1 MGKNFLYTYILN
13 LDLAKGQR
21 FVKIFYMTLKKSLI
35 VLCLLVAIFVSL
47 GLGFR
52 LGQTSILSSGSNS
65 EQSSLERLSSVLGS
79 IFGEG
84 NLIFG
89 EEEFQPIVG
98 APEGVD
104 FSLFWEAWHVLEE
117 NFVEPEK
124 IDYQKMIYGAIS
136 GMIGSLEDPHTVFM
150 TPEDLK
156 IFQEDVAGEF
166 QGVGMEIGIRDDQLT
181 VIAPLEGT
189 PAEKAGLRAGD
200 KIIKIDDKETRELPL
215 DIAVKYIRGPKGTEV
230 TLTIF
235 REGWSEP
242 KEFIIIRDVIEVPS
256 LKREL
261 LEGNIAYIKL
271 YHFTQTARSDFNTAA
286 LEILNS
292 PAEKII
298 LDLRNNGGGFLEVA
312 RDIAGWF
319 LKKGEV
325 VTTEDTGSEE
335 EKVYIAEGPSRLL
348 PYPTVVLINEGSA
361 SASEILAGALR
372 DNRGIKLIGQD
383 SFGKG
388 SIQELHEL
396 TKGGVKITIAR
407 WLTPEGELI
416 ADRGLEPDIKV
427 EMTEEDYEQEK
438 DPQLDKAIEVT
449 KEMR

>member
-1 MGKNFLYTYILN
+1 
-13 LDLAKGQR
+13 
-21 FVKIFYMTLKKSLI
+21 VKIRLLPGSKNKRSLVEFLIPGMRFKKILTPF
-35 VLCLLVAIFVSL
+35 CLFVAIFAIF
-47 GLGFR
+47 GLGF
-52 LGQTSILSSGSNS
+52 LIGQNSISSPHSNS
-65 EQSSLERLSSVLGS
+65 GQFSLERFAPG
-79 IFGEG
+79 F

-89 EEEFQPIVG
+89 EGKFQSLFCPACPVCP
-98 APEGVD
+98 PEDVD
-104 FSLFWEAWHVLEE
+104 FSLFWEAWHTLEE
-117 NFVEPEK
+117 NFVDSEE

-136 GMIGSLEDPHTVFM
+136 GMTEALEDPYTVFM

-156 IFQEDVAGEF
+156 IFEEDVAGEF
-166 QGVGMEIGIRDDQLT
+166 EGVGMEIGIRDDQLT

-200 KIIKIDDKETRELPL
+200 KIIKIDDKETRDLPL

-256 LKREL
+256 LKWEL
-261 LEGNIAYIKL
+261 VEGNIAYLKL
-271 YHFTQTARSDFNTAA
+271 YHFTQAARYDFNIAA

-298 LDLRNNGGGFLEVA
+298 LDLRNNGGGFLQVA
-312 RDIAGWF
+312 QDIAGWF
-319 LKKGEV
+319 LKEGEV
-325 VTTEDTGSEE
+325 VTIEDTGSEE
-335 EKVYIAEGPSRLL
+335 EEKSYRTEGPARLL
-348 PYPTVVLINEGSA
+348 PYPAVVLINEGSA

-388 SIQELHEL
+388 SIQELEEL
-396 TKGGVKITIAR
+396 SKGGLKITIAR
-407 WLTPEGELI
+407 WLTPKGELI
-416 ADRGLEPDIKV
+416 ADKGLEPDIKV
-427 EMTEEDYEQEK
+427 EMTDQDYEQDR
-438 DPQLDKAIEVT
+438 DPQLDKAIEVI
-449 KEMR
+449 KEIR